1 MLEKLIFQFEAGLSG
16 RKCTFSPSGSNLKNY
31 FGEGT
36 QAPPGGQ
43 VKKRQVKMVDQIDR
57 MEIVIL
63 SLKILCFQT

>member
-1 MLEKLIFQFEAGLSG
+1 MLGKLIFQFEAGLSG
-16 RKCTFSPSGSNLKNY
+16 RKFTFSPSGGSLKNY

-43 VKKRQVKMVDQIDR
+43 VKKQQVKMVDQIDR